1 MRAKLKK
8 RVLDGSIS
16 NLIENNLIELFNRI
30 KNTQNPNEKDIK
42 YLVYHAIAYFQYLNL
57 LGVNQA
63 VELYKKYILSDG
75 SANMLIEKFYYLD
88 GNNGMKSNEIKVP
101 LYFDDLLKEVSQYL
115 MKYKDIVN
123 AITKNGYK
131 NYFRDNYHINA
142 SDITIFRIVKLL
154 EEIKIYSLI
163 ALKKHWITINKEILP
178 FLLEKAQVVQT
189 KN

>member
-1 MRAKLKK
+1 MRARLKK
-8 RVLDGSIS
+8 RVLDGSIP
-16 NLIENNLIELFNRI
+16 NLIENNLIELFNKI

-42 YLVYHAIAYFQYLNL
+42 YLVYHAIGYLQYLNL

-63 VELYKKYILSDG
+63 VELYKNYILSDG

-88 GNNGMKSNEIKVP
+88 GNNRMRSNEIKVP

-123 AITKNGYK
+123 TITKNGYK
-131 NYFRDNYHINA
+131 NYFRDNYHINT
-142 SDITIFRIVKLL
+142 SDIIIFRIVKLL

-178 FLLEKAQVVQT
+178 FLLEKAPVVQT

>member
-1 MRAKLKK
+1 MKARLKK
-8 RVLDGSIS
+8 KVLDGSIP
-16 NLIENNLIELFNRI
+16 NLIENNLIELFNKI
-30 KNTQNPNEKDIK
+30 KDIRDPDKKDIK
-42 YLVYHAIAYFQYLNL
+42 YLIYHAIAYFQYLNL

-63 VELYKKYILSDG
+63 VELYKEYILSNG
-75 SANMLIEKFYYLD
+75 SANILIEKFYYLD
-88 GNNGMKSNEIKVP
+88 GNNGMRSNEIRVP
-101 LYFDDLLKEVSQYL
+101 LYFNNLLKEVSQYL

-142 SDITIFRIVKLL
+142 SDITISRIVELL
-154 EEIKIYSLI
+154 EDIKIYSLI

-178 FLLEKAQVVQT
+178 FLLEKTQVIRT